1 MLYFGLFNLTHT
13 SADIL
18 QIMGWWRVKIS
29 LDFLRGSVKYKNI
42 SVCGEYLDISSN
54 ICVLCLMYACTGHRV
69 CVGGC
74 VTMSL
79 TVSLASAACPSGH
92 WGPDCLN
99 SCNCHNGAQCSA
111 YDGECRCSPGW
122 TGLYCTQRESLTSS

>member
-1 MLYFGLFNLTHT
+1 M
-13 SADIL
+13 
-18 QIMGWWRVKIS
+18 
-29 LDFLRGSVKYKNI
+29 
-42 SVCGEYLDISSN
+42 
-54 ICVLCLMYACTGHRV
+54 
-69 CVGGC
+69 
-74 VTMSL
+74 TMSL

-122 TGLYCTQRESLTSS
+122 TGLYCTQRESHIQLVDTHCHLLALQQNCSRRQMRNEMFLSETTGQLDGTRFLFI